1 MKHFNKILNALVLLS
16 FLVAFGA
23 YAAAADKKPMGTTA
37 KEYAVTTAVK
47 NGKVVITAKGQGG
60 YHCNTLYPW
69 KLTVSD
75 KTYTK
80 KDAAKFAE
88 DGVVFKIAPVKD
100 QKATLKFSVCNDKQ
114 CIMETASL
122 SW

>member
-1 MKHFNKILNALVLLS
+1 MVVLLS
-16 FLVAFGA
+16 FVFSIGA
-23 YAAAADKKPMGTTA
+23 HAAAADKKPVGASA
-37 KEYAVTTAVK
+37 KEYTVNAAVK
-47 NGKVVITAKGQGG
+47 DGKVVITAKGLAG

-69 KLTVSD
+69 KVTVTD

-88 DGVVFKIAPVKD
+88 DGVVFKIDPVKD
-100 QKATLKFSVCNDKQ
+100 QKATLKFSVCNDAQ
-114 CIMETASL
+114 CIMETAAL

>member
-1 MKHFNKILNALVLLS
+1 MKYASNFLKLFILFS
-16 FLVAFGA
+16 FVISVGA
-23 YAAAADKKPMGTTA
+23 HASAADKKPASTSA
-37 KEYAVTTAVK
+37 KEYKVETTVK
-47 NGKVVITAKGQGG
+47 DGKVIISAKGQGG

-69 KLTVSD
+69 KVKVTD

-100 QKATLKFSVCNDKQ
+100 QKAELKFSVCNDQQ
-114 CIMETASL
+114 CLMETASL